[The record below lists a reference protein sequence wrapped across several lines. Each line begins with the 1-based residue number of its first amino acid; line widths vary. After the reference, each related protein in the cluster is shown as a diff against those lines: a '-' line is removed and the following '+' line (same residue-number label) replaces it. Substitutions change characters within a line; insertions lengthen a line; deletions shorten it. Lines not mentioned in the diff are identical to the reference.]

1 MDWLKWETGFDGRER
16 KALTGDAV
24 GEVTF
29 EEGLK
34 GNDRRRWAVNSCES

>member
-1 MDWLKWETGFDGRER
+1 MGGREE
-16 KALTGDAV
+16 ALTGDAV

-34 GNDRRRWAVNSCES
+34 GNDRRQWAVNSCES

>member
-1 MDWLKWETGFDGRER
+1 MGRKEE
-16 KALTGDAV
+16 ALTGDAL

-34 GNDRRRWAVNSCES
+34 GNDRRQWAVNSCES